1 MLSLAEAAFNQ
12 DHGLASMDRK
22 EKKAA
27 KDLLKNYEFVTW
39 ISARRLPVL

>member
-1 MLSLAEAAFNQ
+1 MSHVGVDFSLDLEY
-12 DHGLASMDRK
+12 ASMDRK